1 MISLNAPGARSG
13 RHFRGRTVR
22 ATVALGACLG
32 VVVPAGVWGSRSHP
46 PFALAAALA
55 AATLAGHAAM
65 WPRTRRL
72 IGVSTGVVSL
82 LSLGATGLWH
92 HVGAPMPAGPWP
104 LLTTAVLIVY
114 LALLC
119 RTATSRV
126 STLTV
131 AVAILAESVLA
142 VPITGAAALGW
153 RDRVAV
159 CVFWSLAGFAG
170 IAAGLYLRRL
180 DEARI
185 RAVAQA
191 RRAQRVQL
199 ATDLHDFVAHDVSA
213 MVIQA
218 QAARILLSER
228 AADVADVLGAIEAD
242 GTRALNAMDRT
253 IRLLRELE
261 DAASATRTP
270 LPDATELP
278 ELIQRY
284 AAAWDGPVT
293 VALDPGL
300 ESSLLPE
307 ASTTVYRVVVE
318 ALTNVRRH
326 ARPGAAVDVRLHRSA
341 GGVALVVT
349 NRCSGPDADHQSP
362 VPLQSRRDP
371 VRRHGGTGLAGLAER
386 VEMLGGTLDYG
397 PRSPAGWQL
406 HVALPADVL
415 RTAS

>member
-1 MISLNAPGARSG
+1 M
-13 RHFRGRTVR
+13 
-22 ATVALGACLG
+22 ATCLA
-32 VVVPAGVWGSRSHP
+32 VVVPVGVWGSSSHSP
-46 PFALAAALA
+46 LAVAAVMA
-55 AATLAGHAAM
+55 VATLAAHAAM
-65 WPRTRRL
+65 WPRTRHL
-72 IGVSTGVVSL
+72 FGVSTGVLSM
-82 LSLGATGLWH
+82 LSLGTVGLWH

-114 LALLC
+114 IAVLC
-119 RTATSRV
+119 RIATSRI

-131 AVAILAESVLA
+131 AVAIVAESVLA
-142 VPITGAAALGW
+142 VPITGAAELEWG
-153 RDRVAV
+153 DRIAV
-159 CVFWSLAGFAG
+159 CGFWSLAGIAG

-180 DEARI
+180 DEARV

-218 QAARILLSER
+218 QAARILLNKR
-228 AADVADVLGAIEAD
+228 AADVADVLAAIEGD

-253 IRLLRELE
+253 IRVLRELE
-261 DAASATRTP
+261 DVAAAARTP

-278 ELIQRY
+278 DLIQRY

-293 VALDPGL
+293 VAIDPGL
-300 ESSLLPE
+300 EFSLLPE

-326 ARPGAAVDVRLHRSA
+326 APLGAAVDVRLHRSV
-341 GGVALVVT
+341 GGVTLVVT
-349 NRCSGPDADHQSP
+349 NRSCGPPAGRQSS
-362 VPLQSRRDP
+362 VLVQSRRDP
-371 VRRHGGTGLAGLAER
+371 VRRHGGTGLRGLAER

-397 PRSPAGWQL
+397 PQSPAGWQL
-406 HVALPADVL
+406 HVDLPADVL

>member
-1 MISLNAPGARSG
+1 MA
-13 RHFRGRTVR
+13 V
-22 ATVALGACLG
+22 GACLA
-32 VVVPAGVWGSRSHP
+32 VVVSAGVWGPGVHP
-46 PFALAAALA
+46 PLAVAAALA
-55 AATLAGHAAM
+55 VATLAGHAAI
-65 WPRTRRL
+65 WPRARHLT
-72 IGVSTGVVSL
+72 GVSSGLVSL
-82 LSLGATGLWH
+82 LSLGTVGLWH
-92 HVGAPMPAGPWP
+92 QAGAPMPAGPWP
-104 LLTTAVLIVY
+104 LLTTAVLIAY
-114 LALLC
+114 LALVC
-119 RTATSRV
+119 RTATSRI
-126 STLTV
+126 SILTV

-142 VPITGAAALGW
+142 VPITGAAELGW

-170 IAAGLYLRRL
+170 VAAGLYLRRL
-180 DEARI
+180 DEARV
-185 RAVAQA
+185 RAVRLA

-218 QAARILLSER
+218 QAGRILLDEG
-228 AADVADVLGAIEAD
+228 ADVADVLQAIEAD

-261 DAASATRTP
+261 DAAGAVRTP

-278 ELIQRY
+278 DLIQRY

-293 VALDPGL
+293 VAIDPGL

-326 ARPGAAVDVRLHRSA
+326 AHPGAAVDVRLHHNL
-341 GGVALVVT
+341 GGVTVDVT
-349 NRCSGPDADHQSP
+349 NRSPADYQSP
-362 VPLQSRRDP
+362 ASLHGRRDP
-371 VRRHGGTGLAGLAER
+371 LRRHGGSGLSGLAER

-397 PRSPAGWQL
+397 PQSPAGWQL
-406 HVALPADVL
+406 RVDLPADVL
-415 RTAS
+415 RTTA